1 MEKKKFKSIEEY
13 CFYQSLT
20 KEDLLDMI
28 NAAAFSLCS
37 IRVYSCES
45 EPTEEMEQIF
55 VALSTL
61 KDLLTDV
68 E

>member
-1 MEKKKFKSIEEY
+1 MEGKKFKNIQEF
-13 CFYQSLT
+13 CFARSLS
-20 KEDLLDMI
+20 KDDLLDMI

-37 IRVYSCES
+37 IRVYSCEK
-45 EPTEEMEQIF
+45 EPTEEMEQVF

-61 KDLLTDV
+61 KDLLSDV